1 MAHDAQF
8 SNELK
13 ELKIFSSSK
22 DKCREVTR
30 VERSQPKVPHQDVK
44 LKLCRRRSS
53 SLSIIPRPNTLE
65 YSGNSP
71 RSAKSESS
79 SSLNVVKVDDMSISV
94 TSTSVKIG
102 LSSMVVEEHSKSENH
117 PNSLQL
123 ISEDSPR
130 LVNFS
135 SELGSDW
142 LAKLLVSFSRSM
154 SETTILV
161 VVIIVVAAASD
172 ANVFVFVF
180 ALLVHD
186 VVVVVRWLCW
196 LFLEA
201 GQGWLCS
208 QEYVTTNM
216 LGSARLLSTC
226 FLAGHPFELL
236 HL

>member
-53 SLSIIPRPNTLE
+53 SLSIIPRPKTLE
-65 YSGNSP
+65 HSGNSP

-79 SSLNVVKVDDMSISV
+79 SSLIVVKVDDMSISV

-102 LSSMVVEEHSKSENH
+102 LSSMVVEVHSKSENH

-123 ISEDSPR
+123 IRDDSPR
-130 LVNFS
+130 LVKFS
-135 SELGSDW
+135 SEFGSDW
-142 LAKLLVSFSRSM
+142 LAKLLVSFLRSK
-154 SETTILV
+154 SETAILV
-161 VVIIVVAAASD
+161 VVIIVVVVAVSD

-180 ALLVHD
+180 ALLIHD
-186 VVVVVRWLCW
+186 VVVVRWLC
-196 LFLEA
+196 
-201 GQGWLCS
+201 
-208 QEYVTTNM
+208 
-216 LGSARLLSTC
+216 
-226 FLAGHPFELL
+226 
-236 HL
+236 